1 VSETQFREE
10 SLTRAALHRKYRP
23 QVGGVEKWAANRE
36 RLRKR
41 RAMREV
47 SENAVFSGAISWLD
61 SEATKSRPTSP
72 RGGLSRQVMA
82 VVKAQ
87 R

>member
-1 VSETQFREE
+1 VSEAQIRQE
-10 SLTRAALHRKYRP
+10 SLTRAALHREYRR

-36 RLRKR
+36 KTRKR